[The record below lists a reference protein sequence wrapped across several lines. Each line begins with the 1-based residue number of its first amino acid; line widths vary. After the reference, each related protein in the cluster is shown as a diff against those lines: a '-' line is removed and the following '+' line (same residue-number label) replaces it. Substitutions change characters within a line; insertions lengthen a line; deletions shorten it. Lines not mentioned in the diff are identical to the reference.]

1 MIIADWVLYTYLI
14 GFVVGMIVSYLE
26 FIVYKIKISTGDYI
40 AIVLWNLVGWYI
52 FIPWSVGDY
61 LIKQWRK
68 YV

>member
-1 MIIADWVLYTYLI
+1 MIISDWVLYTYLI

>member
-1 MIIADWVLYTYLI
+1 MIISDWVLYTYLI
-14 GFVVGMIVSYLE
+14 GFIVGMIVSYLE
-26 FIVYKIKISTGDYI
+26 FILYKIKISTGDYI

>member
-1 MIIADWVLYTYLI
+1 MIISDWVLYTYLI
-14 GFVVGMIVSYLE
+14 GFIVGMIVSYLE
-26 FIVYKIKISTGDYI
+26 FILYKIKISTGDYI
-40 AIVLWNLVGWYI
+40 AIVLWNLVAWYI

>member
-14 GFVVGMIVSYLE
+14 GFIVGMIVSYLE